1 MEEAK
6 HPSWDM
12 FTPEEQASLER
23 HSLDAEGVTLVDA
36 SNGFN
41 ELNRY
46 AMLWNVGHRWP
57 KGRRLAFN
65 SYRHF
70 NICIVRK
77 GTGAPAFMIFGE
89 EGLSQGDPLAMVLY
103 GVALMPLAE
112 HLRKFLPDVLTPWY
126 ADDAAAAGNAER
138 SAMALKFLKVYGPIY
153 GYYPEPEKSFH
164 ICKKEDEAQAEVA
177 FYAHGLKLK
186 VQFVR
191 GMRYLGGYIG
201 SRDSKLE
208 WVEEKVRVWVDG
220 VKILAS
226 VVKRFPQTAFAGLTI
241 SLQNEWQYL
250 MRTVTGIAAL
260 FDPLEK
266 EIRSNFLPR
275 LLGVDSI
282 SAEMCQ
288 LMAQGVKQA
297 GLGIRNPVETTD
309 TLFKVSK
316 EACGELVD
324 SLVNG
329 KRLALAEHKAT
340 VRQASTEA
348 RKKRVERE

>member
-23 HSLDAEGVTLVDA
+23 HSLDAEGVTLVDGA

-46 AMLWNVGHRWP
+46 AMLWNVGHQWP
-57 KGRRLAFN
+57 KGSRLACN

-70 NICIVRK
+70 NIFIVRK
-77 GTGAPAFMIFGE
+77 GTGAPAFQIFGE

-126 ADDAAAAGNAER
+126 ADDAAAAGGNAEW

-153 GYYPEPEKSFH
+153 GYYLEPEKSFH
-164 ICKKEDEAQAEVA
+164 ICKKEDEAQAKVA
-177 FYAHGLKLK
+177 FYAHGLK

-191 GMRYLGGYIG
+191 RMRYLGGYIG
-201 SRDSKLE
+201 SCESKLE

-226 VVKRFPQTAFAGLTI
+226 VVKRFPQTAFAGLT
-241 SLQNEWQYL
+241 
-250 MRTVTGIAAL
+250 R
-260 FDPLEK
+260 
-266 EIRSNFLPR
+266 
-275 LLGVDSI
+275 
-282 SAEMCQ
+282 
-288 LMAQGVKQA
+288 
-297 GLGIRNPVETTD
+297 
-309 TLFKVSK
+309 
-316 EACGELVD
+316 
-324 SLVNG
+324 
-329 KRLALAEHKAT
+329 H
-340 VRQASTEA
+340 
-348 RKKRVERE
+348 

>member
-1 MEEAK
+1 MPFAARMEEAK

-57 KGRRLAFN
+57 KGSRLAFN

-164 ICKKEDEAQAEVA
+164 ICKKEDEAQAKVA
-177 FYAHGLKLK
+177 FYAHGLK

-226 VVKRFPQTAFAGLTI
+226 VAKRFPQTAFAGLTI

-250 MRTVTGIAAL
+250 IHAYSARDRRTL
-260 FDPLEK
+260 
-266 EIRSNFLPR
+266 
-275 LLGVDSI
+275 
-282 SAEMCQ
+282 
-288 LMAQGVKQA
+288 
-297 GLGIRNPVETTD
+297 
-309 TLFKVSK
+309 
-316 EACGELVD
+316 
-324 SLVNG
+324 
-329 KRLALAEHKAT
+329 
-340 VRQASTEA
+340 
-348 RKKRVERE
+348 